1 MERCSH
7 GNLTIRAMLTLVECS
22 ACSMI
27 THFDYTKFTPGDGYM
42 ECLKMQCFEMGTNI
56 LTEIWGEF
64 DQILAYSG
72 AYLRGVLGRYA
83 ERGHEKDGGEAIRRA
98 LAAGGVHDAR
108 FHSAAALLDLA
119 RTTCRE
125 ATGPGRMGAAP
136 CTIMITSNSRH
147 RLSGQTSQLTAGR
160 LLPHAANHPR
170 HG

>member
-64 DQILAYSG
+64 GIFWGLFEGCFGQI
-72 AYLRGVLGRYA
+72 
-83 ERGHEKDGGEAIRRA
+83 
-98 LAAGGVHDAR
+98 
-108 FHSAAALLDLA
+108 
-119 RTTCRE
+119 CRKW
-125 ATGPGRMGAAP
+125 
-136 CTIMITSNSRH
+136 S
-147 RLSGQTSQLTAGR
+147 
-160 LLPHAANHPR
+160 
-170 HG
+170 

>member
-83 ERGHEKDGGEAIRRA
+83 ESGHEKDGGEAIRRA

-125 ATGPGRMGAAP
+125 RRGQAGWAAP

-160 LLPHAANHPR
+160 LLPPAANHPR